1 MRRHESSSDLAESDR
16 LPALLLIAGACVCGS
31 SEVLAQSGSQ
41 PVEWAE
47 PAPLA
52 SRSLLLDI
60 AAAGERLVVVGER
73 GHVLFSDDRGASW
86 KQAEKVPTRAL
97 LTGVCFADAQRGV
110 AVGHDEVIIV
120 TADAGNTWDR
130 VHYAPEAQ
138 QPLLD
143 VWCGDGRAIAVG
155 AYSSYYT
162 SEDGGRTWVPRKFEA
177 APLVPPPAAATS
189 AGESQYED
197 DLPADYHLNRIA
209 VASSSRFYIAGE
221 AGRLYRSDDAGLTW
235 LELPSPYE
243 GSFFGITPLAG
254 DTVLAYGLRGN
265 LYRSDNAG
273 ASWERVSTDTVAMLN
288 DAVSMNGSVAV
299 VGLSGTVLLSTDQAR
314 KFSLLQQPDRR
325 GISAAIATGPGTL
338 VTVGEGGVKIITL
351 TQRDRT

>member
-1 MRRHESSSDLAESDR
+1 MRVHESSSDSAVAR
-16 LPALLLIAGACVCGS
+16 RVPALLLLASAFVCGS
-31 SEVLAQSGSQ
+31 SELPAQSRDK
-41 PVEWAE
+41 PPEWAE

-52 SRSLLLDI
+52 SKSLLLDI

-162 SEDGGRTWVPRKFEA
+162 SEDGGRTWIPRKFEA
-177 APLVPPPAAATS
+177 
-189 AGESQYED
+189 
-197 DLPADYHLNRIA
+197 
-209 VASSSRFYIAGE
+209 
-221 AGRLYRSDDAGLTW
+221 
-235 LELPSPYE
+235 
-243 GSFFGITPLAG
+243 TPL
-254 DTVLAYGLRGN
+254 
-265 LYRSDNAG
+265 
-273 ASWERVSTDTVAMLN
+273 
-288 DAVSMNGSVAV
+288 
-299 VGLSGTVLLSTDQAR
+299 
-314 KFSLLQQPDRR
+314 
-325 GISAAIATGPGTL
+325 
-338 VTVGEGGVKIITL
+338 
-351 TQRDRT
+351 